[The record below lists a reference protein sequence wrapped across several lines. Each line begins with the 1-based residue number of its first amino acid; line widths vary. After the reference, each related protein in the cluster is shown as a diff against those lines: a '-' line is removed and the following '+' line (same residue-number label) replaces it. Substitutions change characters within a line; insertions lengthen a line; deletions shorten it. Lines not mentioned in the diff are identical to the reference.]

1 LFVSILNTNTI
12 LVFYLINTYYIKYDM
27 FKFLKKIGENGPVL
41 LLFTTI
47 FLLRNKHNLLFYY
60 ILFFIISIFLNLI
73 LKGIIQQ
80 PRPSIDSKTFNLM
93 MKNKERY
100 IHKHGIP
107 YDIFGMPSGHSQSVL
122 LSTIFIYLSLD
133 DIKIAMLYLFIT
145 LITISQ
151 RVIDNH
157 HTILQVIF
165 GSIIGFILGYVAYKM
180 AQTNVQG
187 KKTAKKDDYGPI

>member
-1 LFVSILNTNTI
+1 MLAIFQ
-12 LVFYLINTYYIKYDM
+12 
-27 FKFLKKIGENGPVL
+27 KIGQNGPIL
-41 LLFTTI
+41 LLLITI
-47 FLLRNKHNLLFYY
+47 FLLRNKNNLLFYY
-60 ILFFIISIFLNLI
+60 ILFFIVSLFLNLI

-80 PRPSIDSKTFNLM
+80 PRPSIDAKTFNLM

-122 LSTIFIYLSLD
+122 LSTIFIYLSLHD
-133 DIKIAMLYLFIT
+133 TKVFILYLFIT
-145 LITISQ
+145 LITLIQ

-165 GSIIGFILGYVAYKM
+165 GSIIGILLGYLAYKM
-180 AQTNVQG
+180 AQTNIEG
-187 KKTAKKDDYGPI
+187 KKTAKKDDYGPL

>member
-1 LFVSILNTNTI
+1 
-12 LVFYLINTYYIKYDM
+12 M
-27 FKFLKKIGENGPVL
+27 FKILKKIGQNGPML

-60 ILFFIISIFLNLI
+60 ILFVILSLFLNLV
-73 LKGIIQQ
+73 LKGMIQQ

-100 IHKHGIP
+100 IYKHGIP

-122 LSTIFIYLSLD
+122 LSTIFIYLSLR
-133 DIKIAMLYLFIT
+133 DIKIALFYLFIT
-145 LITISQ
+145 LITLTQ

-157 HTILQVIF
+157 HTILQVIV
-165 GSIIGFILGYVAYKM
+165 GSLVGCIVGYVAYKM
-180 AQTNVQG
+180 AQTNMEG
-187 KKTAKKDDYGPI
+187 KKTAKRDDYGPI

>member
-1 LFVSILNTNTI
+1 
-12 LVFYLINTYYIKYDM
+12 M
-27 FKFLKKIGENGPVL
+27 FTFFQKIGQNGPMI
-41 LLFTTI
+41 LLFITI
-47 FLLRNKHNLLFYY
+47 FLLRNKYNLLFYY
-60 ILFFIISIFLNLI
+60 ILFFIISLFLNLV

-80 PRPSIDSKTFNLM
+80 PRPSIDSKTFHLM

-100 IHKHGIP
+100 IYKRGIP

-122 LSTIFIYLSLD
+122 LSTIFIYLSLH
-133 DIKIAMLYLFIT
+133 DIKIAILYLFIT
-145 LITISQ
+145 LITLTQ

-165 GSIIGFILGYVAYKM
+165 GSLIGVALGYVAYKM

>member
-1 LFVSILNTNTI
+1 M
-12 LVFYLINTYYIKYDM
+12 YG
-27 FKFLKKIGENGPVL
+27 FLKKIGENGPML
-41 LLFTTI
+41 LLFLTI

-60 ILFFIISIFLNLI
+60 VLFFILSLLINLI
-73 LKGIIQQ
+73 LKGLIQQ
-80 PRPSIDSKTFNLM
+80 PRPSIDTKTFNLM

-100 IHKHGIP
+100 IYKHGIP

-122 LSTIFIYLSLD
+122 LSTIFIYLSLH

-145 LITISQ
+145 LITLAQ

-157 HTILQVIF
+157 HTILQVIV
-165 GSIIGFILGYVAYKM
+165 GSLIGIALGYVAYKM

-187 KKTAKKDDYGPI
+187 KKTSKKDDYGPV

>member
-1 LFVSILNTNTI
+1 MIENLFISYKISKNKLKVYSKYFYLIFFIII
-12 LVFYLINTYYIKYDM
+12 LVFITSL
-27 FKFLKKIGENGPVL
+27 
-41 LLFTTI
+41 
-47 FLLRNKHNLLFYY
+47 
-60 ILFFIISIFLNLI
+60 FLNVV

-122 LSTIFIYLSLD
+122 LSTIFIYLSLH
-133 DIKIAMLYLFIT
+133 DIKITILYLIVT
-145 LITISQ
+145 LITLSQ

-165 GSIIGFILGYVAYKM
+165 GSLIGVALGYVAYKM
-180 AQTNVQG
+180 AKTNVEG
-187 KKTAKKDDYGPI
+187 KKTAKKDDYGPV

>member
-1 LFVSILNTNTI
+1 MFALFQ
-12 LVFYLINTYYIKYDM
+12 
-27 FKFLKKIGENGPVL
+27 KIGQNGPVI
-41 LLFTTI
+41 LLFMTI

-60 ILFFIISIFLNLI
+60 ILFFVISLFLNLL
-73 LKGIIQQ
+73 LKSIIQQ

-100 IHKHGIP
+100 IYKHGVP

-122 LSTIFIYLSLD
+122 LSTIFIYLSLH

-145 LITISQ
+145 LITLAQ

-157 HTILQVIF
+157 HTILQVIV
-165 GSIIGFILGYVAYKM
+165 GSLIGIALGYVAYKM
-180 AQTNVQG
+180 AQTNIVG
-187 KKTAKKDDYGPI
+187 KKTAKKDDYGPL

>member
-1 LFVSILNTNTI
+1 
-12 LVFYLINTYYIKYDM
+12 M
-27 FKFLKKIGENGPVL
+27 FKFLKKIGENGPML
-41 LLFTTI
+41 LLFITI

-60 ILFFIISIFLNLI
+60 ILFFIISLFLNLV

-80 PRPSIDSKTFNLM
+80 PRPSIESKTFNLM

-122 LSTIFIYLSLD
+122 LSTVFIYLSLH
-133 DIKIAMLYLFIT
+133 DIKIAMLYLIIT
-145 LITISQ
+145 LITLTQ

-165 GSIIGFILGYVAYKM
+165 GSLVGVALGYVAYKM
-180 AQTNVQG
+180 SKTNMEG
-187 KKTAKKDDYGPI
+187 KKTAKKDDYGPV

>member
-1 LFVSILNTNTI
+1 
-12 LVFYLINTYYIKYDM
+12 M
-27 FKFLKKIGENGPVL
+27 FQILKKIGENGPIL

-60 ILFFIISIFLNLI
+60 ILFFIISLFLNLI

-80 PRPSIDSKTFNLM
+80 PRPSIDSKTFHLM

-122 LSTIFIYLSLD
+122 LSTIFIYLSLH

-145 LITISQ
+145 LITLAQ

-165 GSIIGFILGYVAYKM
+165 GSIIGVALGYLAYKM
-180 AQTNVQG
+180 AQINVEG

>member
-1 LFVSILNTNTI
+1 
-12 LVFYLINTYYIKYDM
+12 M
-27 FKFLKKIGENGPVL
+27 FKFLKKIGQNGPML

-60 ILFFIISIFLNLI
+60 ILFVILSLFLNLV

-80 PRPSIDSKTFNLM
+80 PRPSIDAKTFHLM

-100 IHKHGIP
+100 IYNHGIP

-122 LSTIFIYLSLD
+122 LSTIFIYLSLH
-133 DIKIAMLYLFIT
+133 DIRIAMFYLFIT
-145 LITISQ
+145 LITLTQ

-157 HTILQVIF
+157 HTILQVIV
-165 GSIIGFILGYVAYKM
+165 GSLVGCIVGYVAYKM
-180 AQTNVQG
+180 AQTNMEG
-187 KKTAKKDDYGPI
+187 KKTAKRDDYGPI

>member
-1 LFVSILNTNTI
+1 
-12 LVFYLINTYYIKYDM
+12 M
-27 FKFLKKIGENGPVL
+27 FKILKKIGENGPML
-41 LLFTTI
+41 LLFITI
-47 FLLRNKHNLLFYY
+47 FLLRNKYNLLFYY
-60 ILFFIISIFLNLI
+60 ILFVILSLFLNLV

-122 LSTIFIYLSLD
+122 LSTIFIYLSLH
-133 DIKIAMLYLFIT
+133 DIKIAILYLIIT
-145 LITISQ
+145 LITLSQ

-165 GSIIGFILGYVAYKM
+165 GSIVGFLLGYVAYKM

-187 KKTAKKDDYGPI
+187 KKTAKKDDYGPV